1 MVLTSNSMEESLV
14 SLPWLADSTTP
25 LTESTIRQ
33 ADGFVSL
40 VASILMAPFKRA
52 LVAFIVIC
60 QLPFARQERFIDFCL
75 LFRPEIDMWI
85 PCYMMIKT

>member
-1 MVLTSNSMEESLV
+1 MEESLV

-25 LTESTIRQ
+25 LTESTIRP
-33 ADGFVSL
+33 DGFVSL

-75 LFRPEIDMWI
+75 SFRPKIDTWI
-85 PCYMMIKT
+85 PCYMMIKTY